1 MYYIPITQATI
12 HAIPQIH
19 EQLRFVLAANQS
31 MTAHDLMKTVL
42 GFDCNAE
49 KLAALKDNPQP
60 EAKASILKFVKDTER
75 GND

>member
-12 HAIPQIH
+12 HALPQIH
-19 EQLRFVLAANQS
+19 EQLRFVLAANPS

-49 KLAALKDNPQP
+49 KLAALKENPQT
-60 EAKASILKFVKDTER
+60 EAKSSLLKFVKDMEN
-75 GND
+75 GKD